1 MKNKNTKKFVKLR
14 QETKLL
20 WILILAIASVFFW
33 IVVSILSPKKE
44 QIISQQLRELAK
56 PLTPTLDQGVLS
68 SIPAKRYLLD
78 EELESFSI
86 FVLVDDEQSDV
97 PKLVDVVNQQTIEI
111 IEPLQ
116 PEDQAEFN
124 DSPSQLQQLSEG
136 DVLNDDQTNEES
148 VGNQEVLNEE
158 ML

>member
-33 IVVSILSPKKE
+33 IVVSILFPKKE